1 MTYGQNRAR
10 LGLGERATELSL
22 PGVRPVRHGQN
33 CPVRRG
39 HVRMLRTRH
48 GSGRIPG
55 SNSEIAL
62 LTMTVPTAL
71 PDADRGS
78 FN

>member
-1 MTYGQNRAR
+1 MTYGQIAR
-10 LGLGERATELSL
+10 GWGFGKRATNSSL

-39 HVRMLRTRH
+39 HVRMLRTWH

-62 LTMTVPTAL
+62 LTMGAPRVA
-71 PDADRGS
+71 
-78 FN
+78 